1 MHQATAIPNP
11 DRSAPAMRLAASA
24 SVGVAASLVIVK
36 VVAWVM
42 TGSVSMLGSLTDSG
56 LDLMASLVTLIAV
69 RAALIP
75 PDEDHRFGHGKAE
88 GLASLFQAAVV
99 AGSAVFLTFESIRA
113 LGRSQPPVREEVG
126 IAVSLI
132 AIVLTLALVAL
143 QRWAIRRSGSLAI
156 RADSLHYTGD
166 LAMNLG
172 VIAALLLST
181 RAGLVWA
188 DGAAGIAIAAYLVIG
203 SFRIGVQAVDM
214 LMDKEFSDADR
225 ERIFNLVLGNG
236 QVRGL
241 HELKTRS
248 AGLRSFIQMHI
259 ELDGDLSLYEAHL
272 IADEVE
278 AAVGEAFPNA
288 EIMIHKDPV
297 GVEGVSR
304 TAEELS

>member
-1 MHQATAIPNP
+1 MHQATAIPNQ

-69 RAALIP
+69 RAALVP
-75 PDEDHRFGHGKAE
+75 PDDDHRFGHGKAE

-132 AIVLTLALVAL
+132 AIVLTLALVML

-225 ERIFNLVLGNG
+225 ERIFNLVLGNR

-259 ELDGDLSLYEAHL
+259 ELDGDLSLYEAHM

-288 EIMIHKDPV
+288 EIMIHKDPM
-297 GVEGVSR
+297 GVEGASR